1 MIAAQ
6 ACQQPKTSSER
17 GASMTTCQYHFE
29 CFSVNTALWEISFT
43 STALHAKKDS
53 EHLTKAGGKKV
64 SG

>member
-53 EHLTKAGGKKV
+53 EHLTKAGGKK
-64 SG
+64 